1 MTPPSCPWSS
11 PDAWDPHGPTP
22 LPLRTG
28 SWAMKM
34 GIQGV
39 DTGNLKQM
47 ALLEKRVDENVP
59 GTMNKIW

>member
-1 MTPPSCPWSS
+1 
-11 PDAWDPHGPTP
+11 
-22 LPLRTG
+22 
-28 SWAMKM
+28 MKM

-47 ALLEKRVDENVP
+47 ALLEKHVDENVP

>member
-1 MTPPSCPWSS
+1 
-11 PDAWDPHGPTP
+11 
-22 LPLRTG
+22 
-28 SWAMKM
+28 MKM